1 MGFNQPEKMS
11 TFFDT
16 RVGHYDEH
24 MKSTFQQEFTRY
36 YQVIA
41 QPMTATQEVIT
52 VLDLG
57 CGTGNELESIL
68 AKAPNAR
75 ITGMDLSEQMLQKLA
90 RKYSPY
96 LEQITLR
103 CESYLTADFGRA
115 TYDYIV
121 SVQTMH
127 HFLPEVKVGLY
138 QKIKR
143 ALKPSGKYVE
153 GDYVVSFAEA
163 EELLARYQAIVAQF
177 SLDDASQYHLDIPT
191 TVDTQ
196 IQLLKE
202 SGFATV
208 DLLYHWGKADVV
220 VAQTS
225 K

>member
-1 MGFNQPEKMS
+1 MMFNQPEKMS

-24 MKSTFQQEFTRY
+24 MQSTFQEEFTRY
-36 YQVIA
+36 YQAIA
-41 QPMTATQEVIT
+41 HPMTATQEVIA

-68 AKAPNAR
+68 GKAPNAQ
-75 ITGMDLSEQMLQKLA
+75 ITGIDLSEQMLQKLA

-96 LEQITLR
+96 LEQLTLR
-103 CESYLTADFGRA
+103 CESYLIADFGHA
-115 TYDYIV
+115 TYNYIV

-127 HFLPEVKVGLY
+127 HFLPEVKVALY

-143 ALKPSGKYVE
+143 ALKPGGKYIE
-153 GDYVVSFAEA
+153 GDYVVSSTEA
-163 EELLARYQAIVAQF
+163 EEFLARYQAIIAAF
-177 SLDDASQYHLDIPT
+177 SLEDANQYHLDIPT
-191 TVDTQ
+191 TIDTQ
-196 IQLLKE
+196 IKLLKE
-202 SGFATV
+202 AGFATV

-225 K
+225 E